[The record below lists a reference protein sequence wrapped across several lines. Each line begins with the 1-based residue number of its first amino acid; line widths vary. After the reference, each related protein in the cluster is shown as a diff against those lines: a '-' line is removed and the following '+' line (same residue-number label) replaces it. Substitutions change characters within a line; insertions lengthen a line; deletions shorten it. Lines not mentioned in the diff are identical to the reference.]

1 MKLKY
6 FRTEEDSVQFNKLL
20 FLLPIGQHAKTIE
33 THLEE
38 IDNQQKNLN
47 SSEDK
52 SIWQISML

>member
-20 FLLPIGQHAKTIE
+20 FLLPIGQHAKAIE

-52 SIWQISML
+52 SI

>member
-52 SIWQISML
+52 SI